1 MVANMDRAEKLE
13 RFYRRCGAKLRGK
26 LAYCK
31 KRPLLGAT
39 RCRLHGGL
47 SCGPVTE
54 LGKLRSIQ
62 AMQEGKRRWLD
73 KCACAA
79 P

>member
-1 MVANMDRAEKLE
+1 MDRAEKLE

-31 KRPLLGAT
+31 KRPLQGAT

-47 SCGPVTE
+47 SCGPITD
-54 LGKLRSIQ
+54 LGKQRSIE
-62 AMQEGKRRWLD
+62 ALHEGRRRWLEERQNN
-73 KCACAA
+73 
-79 P
+79 